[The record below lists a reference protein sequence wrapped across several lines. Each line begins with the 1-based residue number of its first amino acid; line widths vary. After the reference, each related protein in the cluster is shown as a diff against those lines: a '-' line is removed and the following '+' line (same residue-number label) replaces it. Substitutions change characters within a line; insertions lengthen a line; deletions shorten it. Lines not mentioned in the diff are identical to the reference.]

1 MYVYAV
7 ERLKQ
12 MLGLGF
18 AGSDMGIIETVESM
32 CKTMAEVKTALGLP
46 PDADAQQIVAAIQAL
61 QEKEPAAAPGVAPPA
76 PEKVGWFK
84 SLVKR

>member
-18 AGSDMGIIETVESM
+18 AGSDMGVIEAIESM
-32 CKTMAEVKTALGLP
+32 CKTMAEVKTALGLLP
-46 PDADAQQIVAAIQAL
+46 NADAQQILAAIEAL
-61 QEKEPAAAPGVAPPA
+61 QEKEPVAAPEVAPPA
-76 PEKVGWFK
+76 AEKAGWFRSLFK
-84 SLVKR
+84 S